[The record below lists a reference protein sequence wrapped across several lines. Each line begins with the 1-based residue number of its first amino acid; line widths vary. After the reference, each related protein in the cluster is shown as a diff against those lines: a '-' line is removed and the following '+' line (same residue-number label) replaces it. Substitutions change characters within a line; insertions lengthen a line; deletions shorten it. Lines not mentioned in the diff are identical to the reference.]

1 MEMMR
6 GVAAALLLACV
17 ATTFTA
23 SAEAAEPIAPLSAS
37 PADTSGRTDDE
48 RLVELFAD
56 DARRL
61 VSVDPLEA
69 LYRGEEIAPA
79 DFAQLYTDALDQRAL
94 ASATKSLRALEA
106 IDRSRLSEG
115 NRISYDVFARAK
127 REDIAWLQNDVRA
140 LTKVRPFNHFGGLP
154 VEFPTLMS
162 RDGIITFAAEAD
174 YRRALA
180 LNAQLGTVID
190 SAIRRFRQGAAAGVV
205 EPKLTVSNMI
215 AQIDMLLAQPV
226 EQSPFYSPVLDF
238 PATIPAQKR
247 EDLRS
252 AYARVIT
259 GSIYPAYRRLR
270 GFLAARYLRAARS
283 SVGISAMPGGPGIY
297 RRLIERETTLP
308 LDPEAL
314 HRLGIAEVARIQR
327 EMEGVRREIGYDG
340 TLAAFFDHIRDD
352 PRFHPRSRADLERGF
367 AEVARKVDDQVPRFF
382 ARLPRTRL
390 QIQPYPAYREQY
402 EPGGSYQQG
411 SADGSRPGIFYF
423 NAYDLPSRF
432 LTGMTTL
439 YLHEGVPGHH
449 FQISLARENEALP
462 DFQREGGNNA
472 FVEGWALYAET
483 LGYDMGLYRDPMQH
497 WGTLD
502 DEMLRAMRLVVDT
515 GLHAKGW
522 SREQAIA
529 YMLANSGMGRTDAA
543 AEVDRYIANP
553 AQALSYKVGSL
564 TIQRLRRKAEAALG
578 PRFDIRAFHDQ
589 VLSSGALPLTVLEAK
604 IDAWIASAP

>member
-1 MEMMR
+1 MEMKR
-6 GVAAALLLACV
+6 GALAALLLL
-17 ATTFTA
+17 A
-23 SAEAAEPIAPLSAS
+23 SFFGVPLS
-37 PADTSGRTDDE
+37 PALADAPQENSSSRWTEDE
-48 RLVELFAD
+48 RLVALFAD
-56 DARRL
+56 DARGL
-61 VSVDPLEA
+61 ASVDPLEA
-69 LYRGEEIAPA
+69 LYRGQEIAPA
-79 DFAQLYTDALDQRAL
+79 DFALLYTDALDQRQL
-94 ASATKSLRALEA
+94 AAATRSLRTLET
-106 IDRSRLSEG
+106 IDRARLTAE

-127 REDIAWLQNDVRA
+127 REDIAWLQPDVLA

-162 RDGIITFAAEAD
+162 RDGIVTFAGEAD

-180 LNAQLGTVID
+180 LDARFGTVID
-190 SAIRRFRQGAAAGVV
+190 NAIRRFRQGTATGVV

-215 AQIDMLLAQPV
+215 AQIDTLLAQPV
-226 EQSPFYSPVLDF
+226 EQSPFYSPVLAF
-238 PATIPAQKR
+238 PAGIPAQRR
-247 EDLRS
+247 EDLRQ
-252 AYARVIT
+252 AYARTIG

-270 GFLAARYLRAARS
+270 AFLVGEYLPAARA
-283 SVGISAMPGGPGIY
+283 SVGLSAMPGGSELY
-297 RRLIERETTLP
+297 RRLIERETTLR
-308 LDPEAL
+308 LEPETL

-327 EMEGVRREIGYDG
+327 EMESVRREMGYAG
-340 TLAAFFDHIRDD
+340 TLAAFFDHIRED
-352 PRFHPRSRADLERGF
+352 PGFHPRTRTDVERGF
-367 AEVARKVDDQVPRFF
+367 AGIARTVDAEVPRYF
-382 ARLPRTRL
+382 AHLPRTPL
-390 QIQPYPAYREQY
+390 VIQPYPTYREQY

-411 SADGSRPGIFYF
+411 AADGSRPGIFYF

-462 DFQREGGNNA
+462 EFQREGGNNA

-564 TIQRLRRKAEAALG
+564 TIQRLRHKAEAALG

-589 VLSSGALPLTVLEAK
+589 VLSSGALPLTVLEEK
-604 IDAWIASAP
+604 IDTWIAAALRSG